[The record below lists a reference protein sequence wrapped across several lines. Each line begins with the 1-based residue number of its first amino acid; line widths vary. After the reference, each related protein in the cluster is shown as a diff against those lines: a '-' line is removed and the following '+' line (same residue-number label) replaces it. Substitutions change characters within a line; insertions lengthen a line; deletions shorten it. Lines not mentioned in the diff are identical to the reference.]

1 MDKKI
6 IQSIFTAVGEPPMCM
21 SCSALFAV
29 KRAIED
35 ARSDAGIKDFFP
47 LCEHRV
53 LGGII
58 INYFLF
64 QLDLQYL
71 RLFIALAL
79 WIHKPF
85 IFEFI
90 TQTFIFEFLFACI
103 LNYYAMTSQLG
114 VLLRTCAVLRER

>member
-1 MDKKI
+1 
-6 IQSIFTAVGEPPMCM
+6 MCM

-79 WIHKPF
+79 WIHKLF
-85 IFEFI
+85 IFELCYCLC
-90 TQTFIFEFLFACI
+90 LFMASLTLHSYI
-103 LNYYAMTSQLG
+103 
-114 VLLRTCAVLRER
+114 